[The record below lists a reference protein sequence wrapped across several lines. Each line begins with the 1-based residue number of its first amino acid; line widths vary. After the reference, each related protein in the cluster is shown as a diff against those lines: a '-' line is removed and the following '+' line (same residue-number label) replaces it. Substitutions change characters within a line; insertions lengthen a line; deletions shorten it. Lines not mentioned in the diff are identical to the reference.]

1 MNLDDWFWVVFFL
14 KKIKSLKIFED
25 LYYSYWQLILHMHFD
40 TFS

>member
-1 MNLDDWFWVVFFL
+1 MNLDDWFFGGGVL
-14 KKIKSLKIFED
+14 KKVKSLKIFED